1 MPFGKGYFIVPSMI
15 FNAKKLKKDFPILS
29 RKINGHPLV
38 YLDNAATTQKPKAVI
53 DAFKNYYEYSAA
65 NVHRGIHTL
74 SEESSEQYENAR
86 KRVAKFL
93 NAKSPNEIIFTRNTT
108 EAINLVAYGW
118 GKSNIRKDDEIIT
131 SIIEHHSNFIPWQQL
146 CKEKRAKLKI
156 IPLKTGSKHSPTIP
170 STITITPNRAVS
182 FPLTLDFDNLE
193 KLLTKKTRLT
203 AITGMSNVTGEKPNL
218 KKIIKLAHQNSTLVL
233 IDAAQLAAHEQINV
247 QKLDADFIAFSAHKM
262 LGPTGLGILYA
273 KEQLLKEMPPFL
285 LGGGM
290 VKEVTIK
297 NTIFADPPTK
307 FEAGTPNIA
316 AAIAFTKA
324 IDYLEKIGPQNIA
337 KHTENLSQLLIAH
350 LKKYPQIYLQAAQ
363 NPNGII
369 SFTIKN
375 IHAHDISEIFNRQ
388 GVAIRVGHHC
398 CHPLMQE
405 LNLAAT
411 ARISFY
417 LYNTEKDIEAVEKAL
432 KKVLAVF
439 N

>member
-1 MPFGKGYFIVPSMI
+1 M
-15 FNAKKLKKDFPILS
+15 FNPLKLKKDFPILS

-38 YLDNAATTQKPKAVI
+38 YLDNAATTQKPKIVI
-53 DAFKNYYEYSAA
+53 DAFKNYYENSAA

-74 SEESSEQYENAR
+74 SEESSEQYEDAR
-86 KRVAKFL
+86 KKVAKFL
-93 NAKSPNEIIFTRNTT
+93 NTKSPNEIIFTRNTT
-108 EAINLVAYGW
+108 EAINLVAYSW
-118 GKSNIRKDDEIIT
+118 GKSNIRKGDEIIT

-146 CKEKRAKLKI
+146 CKEKNAKLKI
-156 IPLKTGSKHSPTIP
+156 IPLKTTVAKLSLNI
-170 STITITPNRAVS
+170 AA
-182 FPLTLDFDNLE
+182 LE
-193 KLLTKKTRLT
+193 KLLTKKTRLI
-203 AITGMSNVTGEKPNL
+203 AITGMSNVTGEKPDL
-218 KKIIKLAHQNSTLVL
+218 KKIIKLAHQNNTLVL
-233 IDAAQLAAHEQINV
+233 VDAAQLAAHEQIDV

-273 KEQLLKEMPPFL
+273 KKQLLKEMPPFL

-290 VKEVTIK
+290 VKEVTK
-297 NTIFADPPTK
+297 THTIFADPPAK

-316 AAIAFTKA
+316 AAIAFA
-324 IDYLEKIGPQNIA
+324 HALDYLEKTGLKNIA
-337 KHTENLSQLLIAH
+337 NHTANLSQLLTAR
-350 LKKYPQIYLQAAQ
+350 LKKFPQISLQTAE
-363 NPNGII
+363 NSNGIV

-388 GVAIRVGHHC
+388 AVAIRAGHHC

-405 LNLAAT
+405 LNLPAT

-432 KKVLAVF
+432 KKVLTIF